1 MNSIREFRPATEQE
15 RMYTYSQSQELLMK
29 TGAIGY
35 LRGDFDTSG
44 NLFYSTWFDTVRS
57 RKTPDFKEEF
67 DQVINAMREDP
78 EYHGILAGRSQM
90 SDYCRTQPD
99 SAMKGNYTTEYAFR
113 INTAKYA
120 YVMRLNPTKGD
131 YNFYVCCYQK
141 HWLDRHLEASARGI
155 RFITSRYK
163 DKFRLKDGDK
173 IRMLQPNGEHIDRA
187 VRFIDEYHI
196 EVGYG
201 PWANIYHIC
210 EFAERVEECGYKVIP
225 LRSSLPE
232 QCRSTLPSTGE
243 IILIDKGES
252 GYRSSDLPRKTPE
265 ENRQAVDDYN
275 RREGIT
281 RAQEAAMAAGSMF
294 GWDVPTADPQNYD
307 EEGRLIKAGERNR
320 EDAR

>member
-1 MNSIREFRPATEQE
+1 MNPIREFRPATEQE

-29 TGAIGY
+29 TGSIGY

-113 INTAKYA
+113 INTARYA

-131 YNFYVCCYQK
+131 YNFYVCCYQRQ
-141 HWLDRHLEASARGI
+141 WLDKHLEASARGI

-210 EFAERVEECGYKVIP
+210 EFAERMEECGYKVIP

-232 QCRSTLPSTGE
+232 QCRSILPSTGE
-243 IILIDKGES
+243 VILIDKGES
-252 GYRSSDLPRKTPE
+252 GYRSLDLPNKTPE

-275 RREGIT
+275 RRESIT

-294 GWDVPTADPQNYD
+294 GWDVPAADPQDYD
-307 EEGRLIKAGERNR
+307 EEGRLIKPAERNR